1 MITQLLLLSTC
12 GTSVLT
18 NNADK
23 ETERWLKSI
32 TNNVALEGA
41 DAVRLEAHV
50 AKRGE
55 RLEKAD
61 ASERR
66 RLSAEINGIS
76 AVLDRWKPSR
86 VQHLLVHSDT
96 AVGKAAVDLVKA
108 VLDKDGQQVQ
118 LLTASGLRTD
128 NLLSFREAIAHLTV
142 QIEEWIPGHRQ
153 RGWRALFNLT
163 GGFKSVNAY
172 LQALG
177 MIYADGCVFFFEGS
191 SELMEIPRLP
201 VRLAEADEI
210 RPYTSVFRRLKH
222 GYQVSERDA
231 VGVSDSLLMFD
242 DGQATTSVWGDV
254 VWSRVRKK
262 LFAEGLLDP
271 LSPKLV
277 IREPVREAFRE
288 LEEARRMQVND
299 ALDALSA
306 HLDRVRAL
314 VKSEAF
320 KKLSGNPSPPSTH
333 EFYLWSDGA
342 AWRLFGHY
350 ENERFIADS
359 LGPHL

>member
-18 NNADK
+18 NFADQN
-23 ETERWLKSI
+23 TRDWLQSV
-32 TNNVALEGA
+32 TNNVALGDA
-41 DAVRLEAHV
+41 DAMRLEAH
-50 AKRGE
+50 AAERGKG
-55 RLEKAD
+55 LETAD
-61 ASERR
+61 ASKRR

-96 AVGKAAVDLVKA
+96 AVGKAAVDIVKA
-108 VLDKDGQQVQ
+108 VLEKDGQQVQ

-128 NLLSFREAIAHLTV
+128 NLLSFRAAVADLTV
-142 QIEEWIPGHRQ
+142 LIEEWIPGHRQ

-163 GGFKSVNAY
+163 GGFKPLIAY

-254 VWSRVRKK
+254 VWGRVRKE
-262 LFAEGLLDP
+262 LLAEGLLDP

-277 IREPVREAFRE
+277 ISEPVRKAFDG
-288 LEEARRMQVND
+288 LEEARRVQVND

-306 HLDRVRAL
+306 HLDGARSPL
-314 VKSEAF
+314 KSEAF
-320 KKLSGNPSPPSTH
+320 RKLSGNPLPPSTH